1 MGHLVGGLRWATGLI
16 SGNAGPLPVAPKS
29 IEGEEPV
36 TAWKSARHQLEAAC
50 TADVLERRVQWPFG
64 EQTVDRGL
72 GLFSLEVAIHTWD
85 IARATGLDVTLDPE
99 LVHFH
104 LTRLRPVGDYL
115 RGPGMYGPELVAPPD
130 ASEQDQLLAFLG
142 REV

>member
-1 MGHLVGGLRWATGLI
+1 MGHLVGGLRWATGLVDG
-16 SGNAGPLPVAPKS
+16 SAGPLPVSPTA
-29 IEGEEPV
+29 IEGEDPV
-36 TAWKSARHQLEAAC
+36 TAWKSARQQLVTAC
-50 TADVLERRVQWPFG
+50 TAEVLERRVPWPFG

-85 IARATGLDVTLDPE
+85 IARASGLDVTLDPE

-115 RGPGMYGPELVAPPD
+115 RGPGMYGPELVAPPE

-142 REV
+142 RED